1 MNHGIKNW
9 RLWCGIC
16 IMLIAGIS
24 AWAQQRIKTV
34 PSNESTMQSS
44 AMSGSNTFD
53 MSSDRN
59 INREGKTF
67 YIQVEGQKQGKFKG
81 ESNSHTGWIE
91 GKFFSYQLNSPID
104 SSSGNPTGKRHHS
117 PLIIVKP
124 LGGASP
130 LFFSACAT
138 NENLKSVILEFTQID
153 STGNEKTAYRIRLTN
168 AHVASIHQFTEH
180 GQEMEEISFAFKKI
194 EQTSLLANTMS
205 MDDWD

>member
-1 MNHGIKNW
+1 MNQGIKNR

-16 IMLIAGIS
+16 IMLIVGIS
-24 AWAQQRIKTV
+24 AWAQQRTKIV

-44 AMSGSNTFD
+44 AMSGSNALD

-81 ESNSHTGWIE
+81 ESNSRIGWIE
-91 GKFFSYQLNSPID
+91 GKFFSYQLNQPID
-104 SSSGNPTGKRHHS
+104 SSSGNATGKRHHA
-117 PLIIVKP
+117 PLIIAKP
-124 LGGASP
+124 LGGTSP

-168 AHVASIHQFTEH
+168 AHIISIHQFTEH
-180 GQEMEEISFAFKKI
+180 GQEMEEISFTFKKI
-194 EQTSLLANTMS
+194 EQASLLANTIS